1 LFDAAELGMD
11 FRVCSFVLRVCC
23 FVLAFLLDEG
33 FASCWDFYLGEMVE
47 LVDESFGLV
56 FLFGF

>member
-1 LFDAAELGMD
+1 LFDAAEFGMN
-11 FRVCSFVLRVCC
+11 FRVCC

-33 FASCWDFYLGEMVE
+33 FACFWDFYLGEMVE
-47 LVDESFGLV
+47 LVDESV